1 MAGPRRAGRRRY
13 VLVVVVLTAVTLI
26 TLDTR
31 NGRSG
36 PIGFLGRVAHSVV
49 SPVQRAADGVA
60 SPVGDWW
67 DSLIHGGRLRSDNRS
82 LRQQLAAAQG
92 RERAAQQ
99 AIDEDAQLRKLL
111 CLDSLLNVKRVNS
124 RIISRDPGNFDS
136 TLTINRGSKSGI
148 AAHMPVVSPEG
159 YLVGTVIE
167 VAPQQSVVRV
177 LTDPEFS
184 VGVKYPA
191 HPPSNSAVGIASGQ
205 TGSRELLDD
214 DIDAGIKVVPNDRV
228 VTSPSAASDYPPD
241 LLVGEVSRVAPQA
254 SGESQNVFIH
264 PYVDLGGLD
273 YVSVLLWVAG
283 GPTVVNPGVQ
293 CVTLPAPTTTTT
305 STTTTTVPGSQF
317 GVSTSTSTST
327 STTRPGG

>member
-1 MAGPRRAGRRRY
+1 
-13 VLVVVVLTAVTLI
+13 
-26 TLDTR
+26 
-31 NGRSG
+31 
-36 PIGFLGRVAHSVV
+36 
-49 SPVQRAADGVA
+49 VA

-67 DSLIHGGRLRSDNRS
+67 SSLIHGGRLRSDNRS
-82 LRQQLAAAQG
+82 LRQQLAAAEG
-92 RERAAQQ
+92 RARAAQQ
-99 AIDEDAQLRKLL
+99 AIDEDTQLRKLL
-111 CLDSLLNVKRVNS
+111 CLDSLLNVKRVNA

-136 TLTINRGSKSGI
+136 TLTINRGSQSGI

-167 VAPQQSVVRV
+167 VGPKQSVVRV

-191 HPPSNSAVGIASGQ
+191 HPPGDAPIGVASGQ
-205 TGSRELLDD
+205 NGSHELLDN
-214 DIDAGIKVVPNDRV
+214 DIDPGTKVLNGDRV

-241 LLVGEVSRVAPQA
+241 LLVGEVSHVAPQA
-254 SGESQNVFIH
+254 SGESQNVYIR

-273 YVSVLLWVAG
+273 YVSVLLWVSG

-305 STTTTTVPGSQF
+305 STTSTTLPGARF
-317 GVSTSTSTST
+317 GVSTTTST
-327 STTRPGG
+327 STTQPPG